1 MKVMIFAAGRGKRMA
16 ELTAST
22 PKPMLQA
29 AGRPLISYTV
39 QKLRAAG
46 FQDLV
51 INLAYLG
58 DQIRGYL
65 GDGSAFGVSISYSVE
80 PYALET
86 GGGILRALP
95 LLGDEP
101 FLVVNADVWTDYPFA
116 QLREKLTA
124 DRDGHLVMVPNPDYQ
139 SDGDFFLDQACVL
152 HNAMPAS
159 GGERL
164 TYSGI
169 AVLHPRLLRD
179 YPQRRERFPLAE
191 VLRAAMA
198 REALTGELYRG
209 EWRDI
214 GTPRRL
220 AALEEMLQQE
230 AASRAQ
236 S

>member
-22 PKPMLQA
+22 PKPMLEA
-29 AGRPLISYTV
+29 AGRPLISYTI
-39 QKLRAAG
+39 QKLKAAG
-46 FQDLV
+46 YTELV

-101 FLVVNADVWTDYPFA
+101 FLVVNADVWTDYPFE
-116 QLREKLTA
+116 QLR
-124 DRDGHLVMVPNPDYQ
+124 DRLQPDKSGHLVMVPNPHYQ
-139 SDGDFFLDQACVL
+139 ADGDFFLDEACVL
-152 HNAMPAS
+152 HDEIPAN
-159 GGERL
+159 GGQRF

-169 AVLHPRLLRD
+169 SVLHPRLLSEYPHRRD
-179 YPQRRERFPLAE
+179 RFPLAE
-191 VLRAAMA
+191 VLRAAMTQG
-198 REALTGELYRG
+198 ALSGELYQG
-209 EWRDI
+209 QWRDI
-214 GTPRRL
+214 GTPQRL
-220 AALEEMLQQE
+220 AELDALLN
-230 AASRAQ
+230 Q
-236 S
+236 SPS